1 MSDLESIDGDSIS
14 ISKKTTTKIKTA
26 KTPLVQSSDNGFFDF
41 IMEFVK
47 AEIRKPEM
55 KDEVLKPL
63 LKWVL
68 WNLMPYLFLFLGLN
82 FFFTMIAVLLVMV
95 FIRR

>member
-14 ISKKTTTKIKTA
+14 ISKKTTKATKAT
-26 KTPLVQSSDNGFFDF
+26 KTPVQASDNGFFDF

-95 FIRR
+95 FIRK